1 MARMIYQHAT
11 TKADQAIAKA
21 LGETISAARDDK
33 VCEHDEERSAAR
45 PMAGEWPADQIGVRT
60 NEGPGREN
68 LPATWP
74 SSSERVTVQLLLR
87 QPVGRHG
94 SPLGPR

>member
-33 VCEHDEERSAAR
+33 ASTTKNVPR
-45 PMAGEWPADQIGVRT
+45 PP
-60 NEGPGREN
+60 NGP
-68 LPATWP
+68 
-74 SSSERVTVQLLLR
+74 
-87 QPVGRHG
+87 
-94 SPLGPR
+94 